1 MKTLVYTVAIGS
13 VIGVA
18 YWAYQENFRT
28 QQAQDRVRDLQAQI
42 ADTREA
48 LSVQL
53 AEWAYLNRPER
64 LRELAEMNFDR
75 LGLLPLTPSH
85 FGEVDQVAY
94 PPRDPISS
102 GLAET
107 VELSGG
113 AE

>member
-1 MKTLVYTVAIGS
+1 MKTLVYTVAVGS
-13 VIGVA
+13 VVGLA

-28 QQAQDRVRDLQAQI
+28 QQALDRVQALQARI

-48 LSVQL
+48 LSVQR

-64 LRELAEMNFDR
+64 LRDLAEMNFDR

-85 FGEVDQVAY
+85 FGDIDQVAY
-94 PPRDPISS
+94 PPREPVSS

-107 VELSGG
+107 IELSGD
-113 AE
+113 AR